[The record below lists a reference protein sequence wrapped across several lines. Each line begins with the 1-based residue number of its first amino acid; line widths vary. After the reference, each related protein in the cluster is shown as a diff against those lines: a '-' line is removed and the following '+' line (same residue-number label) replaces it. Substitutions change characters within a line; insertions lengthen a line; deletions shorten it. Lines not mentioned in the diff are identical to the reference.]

1 MLHKYYSRN
10 IIVGI
15 AFLVAI
21 FLPEVVTGTST
32 SPDSV
37 SSPKSRETVGLV
49 LSGGG
54 AKGIAHVGVI
64 KALEENDIP
73 IDYVTGTS
81 MGAIVGS
88 LYSCGWSPEKMMNL
102 FTSEDFH
109 NWSTGTINKKL
120 DYYLGCSVLC
130 SKINSHY

>member
-37 SSPKSRETVGLV
+37 SSPKNRETVGLV

-54 AKGIAHVGVI
+54 AKV
-64 KALEENDIP
+64 
-73 IDYVTGTS
+73 
-81 MGAIVGS
+81 
-88 LYSCGWSPEKMMNL
+88 SPM
-102 FTSEDFH
+102 S
-109 NWSTGTINKKL
+109 G
-120 DYYLGCSVLC
+120 
-130 SKINSHY
+130 